1 MRSRQFV
8 CGIRARQRGVALMLL
23 MLLAIVTASA
33 IFVAA
38 LGQPGTRNALQEQE
52 RTLQALQQAKEAL
65 IAWAANNSTDPGL
78 LPCPEDTSN
87 IGTATEGDTLT
98 APPNCGGL
106 PAIGR
111 LPWYA
116 LNLGDLR
123 DAYGE
128 RLWYAVSPG
137 FRGAPIN
144 SDTQGQLTVDG
155 VANRAVAIIFSP
167 GPALT
172 GQTRPTPTAAV
183 PPQVQNYLDLSNN
196 DGDGIFVTTGT
207 AGQFNDKLMIIT
219 ANDLFRVVERR
230 VVSDVAFALNE
241 YFKCGNQYMKAD
253 GTCNAVATA
262 NNFFPQPAAF
272 SDTQCLGTATI
283 LAACNDNVGITAG
296 RIPAN
301 PATAWSTYSLLRGSA
316 TGTTKVRGATVTTNT
331 TNWFQRNGW
340 RELIYYSVDAACT
353 TAPACATG
361 NNAPTP
367 AIGSKYNK
375 VVLVSAGPALSAQ
388 NGRSVS
394 KITKSNYFE
403 GQNVASANNAFAAS
417 PPVGIPYNDITFG
430 IP

>member
-1 MRSRQFV
+1 
-8 CGIRARQRGVALMLL
+8 MLL

-38 LGQPGTRNALQEQE
+38 LGQPGTRTAQQEQE
-52 RTLQALQQAKEAL
+52 RTAQALQQAKEAL

-167 GPALT
+167 GPALA
-172 GQTRPTPTAAV
+172 GQTRPTPTAAA

-196 DGDGIFVTTGT
+196 DGDAGFVTSG
-207 AGQFNDKLMIIT
+207 AGGQFNDKLMIIT
-219 ANDLFRVVERR
+219 ANELFRVVERR
-230 VVSDVAFALNE
+230 VVSDIAFALNE
-241 YFKCGNQYMKAD
+241 YFTCGDQYMKAN
-253 GTCNAVATA
+253 GTCNAGATP
-262 NNFFPQPAAF
+262 NNFFPRPAAF

-283 LAACNDNVGITAG
+283 AAACNDNVGITAG
-296 RIPAN
+296 RVPAN
-301 PATAWSTYSLLRGSA
+301 PATAWSTYSLLRGSK
-316 TGTTKVRGATVTTNT
+316 TGTTKVRGATIST

-340 RELIYYSVDAACT
+340 RELIYYSVDASCT
-353 TAPACATG
+353 TPTCASG
-361 NNAPTP
+361 NIALTDPVL
-367 AIGSKYNK
+367 GSKLNK
-375 VVLVSAGPALSAQ
+375 VVLVSAGAALSGQQRAA
-388 NGRSVS
+388 NADKTTEFNYLEGENVS
-394 KITKSNYFE
+394 PLD
-403 GQNVASANNAFAAS
+403 NAFAAW
-417 PPVGIPYNDITFG
+417 PPVGVPYNDITLG